1 MASNLKL
8 GSNWKACGYLYD
20 MRRWSHGN
28 TRIGFGFCK
37 GDDNYGGVKR
47 KELDDF
53 LKSLGK
59 TYNLVLYRMQDT
71 ENLRSRLRE
80 RRRNEERSKAA
91 MEEEREKAGEGRL
104 ERNKRWRLRK
114 EAPASSASSSCSFKE
129 LEEIQEEEKL
139 SRRREP
145 SERRQDEKEAR
156 REKNREWRMKRRQGE
171 DDSGEKTA
179 ESKGPRL
186 GELLQEVLACSCSKG
201 LGTTTCTAGHFMC
214 EGCSKEVCPQCEGE
228 VRREQHASLHLIATL
243 INNTSYVHQPKHSK
257 TPSLAS
263 SLASLPSNG
272 PSLSS
277 GSHSRTKTSNL
288 T

>member
-1 MASNLKL
+1 
-8 GSNWKACGYLYD
+8 
-20 MRRWSHGN
+20 
-28 TRIGFGFCK
+28 
-37 GDDNYGGVKR
+37 
-47 KELDDF
+47 
-53 LKSLGK
+53 
-59 TYNLVLYRMQDT
+59 
-71 ENLRSRLRE
+71 
-80 RRRNEERSKAA
+80 

-186 GELLQEVLACSCSKG
+186 GELLQEVLACSCSKVSFVAILHCG
-201 LGTTTCTAGHFMC
+201 LFIFSRGL
-214 EGCSKEVCPQCEGE
+214 
-228 VRREQHASLHLIATL
+228 VRELAQQV
-243 INNTSYVHQPKHSK
+243 TSCAMGVAKRWVVHK
-257 TPSLAS
+257 PSLI
-263 SLASLPSNG
+263 
-272 PSLSS
+272 
-277 GSHSRTKTSNL
+277 
-288 T
+288 

>member
-1 MASNLKL
+1 MY
-8 GSNWKACGYLYD
+8 W
-20 MRRWSHGN
+20 
-28 TRIGFGFCK
+28 
-37 GDDNYGGVKR
+37 
-47 KELDDF
+47 
-53 LKSLGK
+53 
-59 TYNLVLYRMQDT
+59 QDT

-186 GELLQEVLACSCSKG
+186 GELLQEVLACSCSKVSFVVLHTDFHFHILQHQG

-214 EGCSKEVCPQCEGE
+214 EGCSKEVGCTMYNVHKPPLFE
-228 VRREQHASLHLIATL
+228 STL
-243 INNTSYVHQPKHSK
+243 GNVAI
-257 TPSLAS
+257 
-263 SLASLPSNG
+263 
-272 PSLSS
+272 
-277 GSHSRTKTSNL
+277 
-288 T
+288 